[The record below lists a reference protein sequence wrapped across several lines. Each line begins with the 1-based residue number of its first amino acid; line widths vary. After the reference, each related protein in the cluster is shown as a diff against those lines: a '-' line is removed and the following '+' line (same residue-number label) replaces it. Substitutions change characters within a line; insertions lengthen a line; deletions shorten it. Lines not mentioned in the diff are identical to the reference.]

1 MASGSLVS
9 IVAAGL
15 ILSFSGDSAVA
26 AEIFCPR
33 TITETPTVA
42 TANNQ
47 WTVVAL
53 LGERPL
59 EGVGVYLGDPPEHGA
74 QVPDSTKTIKKARI
88 VKWRLV
94 RAEKDTFWVG
104 CTYVGTTAMLF
115 QKLDAKVSACAATYD
130 LLPSGR
136 PQRLSGMVCH

>member
-1 MASGSLVS
+1 MAADLV
-9 IVAAGL
+9 L
-15 ILSFSGDSAVA
+15 LFSGDSAVA
-26 AEIFCPR
+26 AEIQCPR
-33 TITETPTVA
+33 TITETPAVSTP
-42 TANNQ
+42 NDQ

-53 LGERPL
+53 SGERPL

-74 QVPDSTKTIKKARI
+74 QVPDSTKTKTRI

-115 QKLDAKVSACAATYD
+115 QKVDAKASACAATYD
-130 LLPSGR
+130 LMPSGR
-136 PQRLSGMVCH
+136 PQRLSGMIGH